1 MGKVSANYV
10 IFILEIEYI
19 YVIVTD
25 VNLATYLMAFLP
37 TKYHAEPDRHV
48 HVIVYSILLQYV
60 VIFQTE

>member
-25 VNLATYLMAFLP
+25 VNLATYIMAFLP
-37 TKYHAEPDRHV
+37 TKYHAKPGQADT
-48 HVIVYSILLQYV
+48 SML
-60 VIFQTE
+60 